1 MRLTIIAASLLA
13 AGLLAG
19 HAEAGDGNAKA
30 ELKNAEGRTIGE
42 AKLEQ
47 TKDGVRI
54 KADLTGLPPG
64 AHAFHIHEVGKCEA
78 PFESAGGHFNPTQKQ
93 HGKDNPQGMHAGDLP
108 NIQVTD
114 GRPVKIDV
122 VARGLSLDGGSQ
134 SVFDADGSALVIHA
148 AADDYKSDPA
158 GNAGDRI
165 ACGVIKQ

>member
-19 HAEAGDGNAKA
+19 HAEAGAGKAKA

-47 TKDGVRI
+47 TKDGIRI
-54 KADLTGLPPG
+54 KGDITGLPPG

-78 PFESAGGHFNPTQKQ
+78 PFESAGGHFNPGHKK

-122 VARGLSLDGGSQ
+122 VARGLSLDGGAQ